1 MISVRLRHGWLR
13 VCLLGRREN
22 FVEWHAAFLEQMR
35 AQGKWVEKEQP
46 PGLTVRRTPQHPKPP
61 AKTQPAPP
69 CEHGIWVGV
78 AGHGS

>member
-1 MISVRLRHGWLR
+1 MVAWLR
-13 VCLLGRREN
+13 VCLLRLGRREN

-61 AKTQPAPP
+61 SQDTAQP
-69 CEHGIWVGV
+69 CEQGV
-78 AGHGS
+78 AGHG